1 MIPMLDDDKKR
12 IIEAEERYRHD
23 IAQNLR
29 SDLAATER
37 DIKNLSKDIWA
48 KVSDILNSNFGIWFL
63 STVFISGGAAV
74 YQMTQHHYEAK
85 LNTQRQLATCE
96 FEIANRL
103 NAMKFLL
110 QRSKTVGDAQFA
122 LTPVSKS
129 LGAVSPEY
137 ENVNIAVLYFK
148 IYQLTGT
155 RDMTLANY
163 VKELE
168 EINLSIQ
175 KQNSNAILNV
185 EEQKHMI
192 SLITDLH
199 RYALDQ
205 IYNRKQ

>member
-1 MIPMLDDDKKR
+1 MLDDDKKR

>member
-1 MIPMLDDDKKR
+1 
-12 IIEAEERYRHD
+12 
-23 IAQNLR
+23 
-29 SDLAATER
+29 
-37 DIKNLSKDIWA
+37 
-48 KVSDILNSNFGIWFL
+48 
-63 STVFISGGAAV
+63 
-74 YQMTQHHYEAK
+74 MTQHHYEAK

-148 IYQLTGT
+148 IYQLTGI

-175 KQNSNAILNV
+175 KQNPNTILNV
-185 EEQKHMI
+185 AEQKHVI

>member
-1 MIPMLDDDKKR
+1 MLDDDKKR

-23 IAQNLR
+23 IAKNLR
-29 SDLAATER
+29 SDLAVTER
-37 DIKNLSKDIWA
+37 DVKNLSKDIWA
-48 KVSDILNSNFGIWFL
+48 KVSDILNSNFVIWFL

-148 IYQLTGT
+148 IYQLTGI

-175 KQNSNAILNV
+175 KQNPNATLNV
-185 EEQKHMI
+185 EEQKQMI

-205 IYNRKQ
+205 IYNRKE

>member
-37 DIKNLSKDIWA
+37 DVKNLSKDIWA

-63 STVFISGGAAV
+63 STVFISGGAAA

-148 IYQLTGT
+148 VYQLTGT

-175 KQNSNAILNV
+175 KQNPNAILNV